1 MDEDIIQ
8 KNKERAAEIAEEKR
22 QLFQN
27 LGITAEDLAAFLQD
41 PKKFSPET
49 WAFLQKKREELEQQI
64 DAKIQAMNTSTKK
77 EKSNPKGHWLF
88 VK

>member
-1 MDEDIIQ
+1 MDDDSIQ
-8 KNKERAAEIAEEKR
+8 KNEKKEAELAEEKR

-27 LGITAEDLAAFLQD
+27 LGITQEDLANFLQD

-64 DAKIQAMNTSTKK
+64 DAKIQAMNTSSKK
-77 EKSNPKGHWLF
+77 EKNPPKGHWLF